1 MTDNETKIVKAEKKE
16 TSGEKDK
23 ASKVQIRQ
31 VDIAILQ
38 AQKEKAAKEKAIKAA
53 KAKQAQ
59 ASKAQGTQAPAAP
72 ARKSPAGVA
81 MPKSTAPVGKAMP
94 KSSAVGKAMPKSAV
108 PQKKADTPQP
118 ETPATESTA
127 PVIETVEQVPATE
140 APKAEEKKVTIKI
153 VKKAEE
159 TAEAAPSEE
168 KKAKKTSKKTAEK
181 EAEPEKKTSRSSKK
195 KEESETK
202 AAEVKEAEIKE
213 EKSDVEATLEIKEE
227 APAEEKKTETAE
239 EKKPEAVEEKKAEE
253 PEVYV
258 DDFVPSIKIKIKR
271 TAAQEAEV
279 EAKRKAAAEAK
290 KAAKAQREKEK
301 KESSKKNSDPRK
313 PKEYVGKK
321 KDGKSGDSA
330 APRTK
335 NAPGTAK
342 GDKVV
347 AFTAPSGGSQNGG
360 KAKNKNDKKKNNAD
374 RDKFGSKF
382 NDAPIDLSKK
392 NKNKHSKYKE
402 TKVEEV
408 EVVSEEVKEAMETGG
423 VVINVPITLAGFC
436 EQIEKPTSAA
446 IMALMKMGIM
456 ANINQNLDEE
466 TAILLGMELG
476 VTVAVK
482 KVEEVEEEEGIDRSE
497 DRESDL
503 LPRAPIITVMG
514 HVDHGKTS
522 ILDAIRKTNVTAGE
536 AGGITQAIGA
546 SEVSHNG
553 KRIVFLDTPGHE
565 AFTAMRARGAH
576 ITDIAVLV
584 VAADDSVKPQTIES
598 ISHAKAAGVPIIVAI
613 NKIDKPGANLD
624 LVKKDLADN
633 GVLVEEWGG
642 STICVPVSAKTG
654 QNIDQLLEMILLQAE
669 MLELKA
675 NPNRMAQGTVIEAR
689 LDKNLGPVA
698 TLLVMNGT
706 LHAGSA
712 VVAGTACGRVRT
724 MKNDKGATLKKAGP
738 ATAVE
743 ITGLTEVPESGD
755 EFFMV
760 RDDKTAREI
769 AARRAEKLR
778 ADLMAK
784 SSAISLEKLFSQ
796 IEEGE
801 IKDLNIIIKADVQGS
816 VEALQSS
823 LEKLKNENVRVNI
836 IHTGVGTVTEGDVM
850 LAGTSNA
857 LIIGFNVRPSSA
869 VQAQADRDG
878 VEIRC
883 YRIIYEVIDDIE
895 AAMKGMLNPIYKE
908 VILGKAEVRNTFKVP
923 NVGIIAGCYV
933 LEGKM
938 TRNAKLRLVRD
949 GIIIHEGVVS
959 SLKRFKDDARE
970 VNTGY
975 ECGLGI
981 ENYNDIKEGDII
993 EAFEMQEVE
1002 RD

>member
-16 TSGEKDK
+16 SAGKDAK
-23 ASKVQIRQ
+23 ASKVQIKQ

-38 AQKEKAAKEKAIKAA
+38 AQKEKAAKEKALKAA

-59 ASKAQGTQAPAAP
+59 SAKTQASAPQGTPVKKTP
-72 ARKSPAGVA
+72 VGVA
-81 MPKSTAPVGKAMP
+81 MPKSASPVGKPMP
-94 KSSAVGKAMPKSAV
+94 KSSVGKPMPKNAV
-108 PQKKADTPQP
+108 PQKKAVTPQP
-118 ETPATESTA
+118 ETENVETKA
-127 PVIETVEQVPATE
+127 PVIEDVVEPVVQEVEKP
-140 APKAEEKKVTIKI
+140 EEKKISVKI
-153 VKKAEE
+153 VKKAE
-159 TAEAAPSEE
+159 TAETEE
-168 KKAKKTSKKTAEK
+168 KKEEKKPAKKTSSKKAKEEKAVEEENK
-181 EAEPEKKTSRSSKK
+181 EAE
-195 KEESETK
+195 K
-202 AAEVKEAEIKE
+202 APEVKEEPKEEIKE
-213 EKSDVEATLEIKEE
+213 EKKETKPETVKEE
-227 APAEEKKTETAE
+227 PQVNIE
-239 EKKPEAVEEKKAEE
+239 
-253 PEVYV
+253 
-258 DDFVPSIKIKIKR
+258 DFVPSIKIKIKR
-271 TAAQEAEV
+271 TAAEEAEE
-279 EAKRKAAAEAK
+279 EARRKAAAEEARKNAK
-290 KAAKAQREKEK
+290 TLKEK
-301 KESSKKNSDPRK
+301 REANKKLNETRK

-321 KDGKSGDSA
+321 KENKSQDSS

-347 AFTAPSGGSQNGG
+347 AYTAPSGGSQNGG
-360 KAKNKNDKKKNNAD
+360 KAKDRNDKKKKSND

-382 NDAPIDLSKK
+382 NEAPIDLSKK

-436 EQIEKPTSAA
+436 EQVEKPTSAA

-466 TAILLGMELG
+466 TAVLLGMELG

-503 LPRAPIITVMG
+503 VPRAPIITVMG

-546 SEVSHNG
+546 SEVLHGG

-633 GVLVEEWGG
+633 GVLGEEWGG
-642 STICVPVSAKTG
+642 NTICVPVSAKTG

-675 NPNRMAQGTVIEAR
+675 NPDRMAQGTVIEAR

-724 MKNDKGATLKKAGP
+724 MKNDKGAALKKAGP

-778 ADLMAK
+778 ADIMAK

-923 NVGIIAGCYV
+923 NVGIIGGCYV
-933 LEGKM
+933 LEGKVS
-938 TRNAKLRLVRD
+938 RNAKLRLVRD
-949 GIIIHEGVVS
+949 GIVIHEGVVS

-970 VNTGY
+970 VNAGY

>member
-16 TSGEKDK
+16 DSGKDAG
-23 ASKVQIRQ
+23 ASKVQIKQ

-38 AQKEKAAKEKAIKAA
+38 AQREKAAKEKALKAA
-53 KAKQAQ
+53 KAAKQAETKKTQ
-59 ASKAQGTQAPAAP
+59 KTMPQGTAM
-72 ARKSPAGVA
+72 KKTPAGVA
-81 MPKSTAPVGKAMP
+81 MPKNPSAIGKPMP
-94 KSSAVGKAMPKSAV
+94 KSSTAALKPMPKSAV
-108 PQKKADTPQP
+108 PKKKADTPQP
-118 ETPATESTA
+118 EVENIETKA
-127 PVIETVEQVPATE
+127 PVIEDVKVPEVKEEIA
-140 APKAEEKKVTIKI
+140 APAAEEKKISIKI
-153 VKKAEE
+153 VKKAEDV
-159 TAEAAPSEE
+159 AA
-168 KKAKKTSKKTAEK
+168 
-181 EAEPEKKTSRSSKK
+181 
-195 KEESETK
+195 
-202 AAEVKEAEIKE
+202 
-213 EKSDVEATLEIKEE
+213 
-227 APAEEKKTETAE
+227 
-239 EKKPEAVEEKKAEE
+239 EEKKAEVKKEEKKKSSKKAAETTEKASKEEKKEVKEVKEEKTSEVKPEIAETEPKIEEKKE
-253 PEVYV
+253 PEVNV
-258 DDFVPSIKIKIKR
+258 DDFVPEIKIKVKR
-271 TAAQEAEV
+271 TAAQEAEDA
-279 EAKRKAAAEAK
+279 AKRKAALEESKK
-290 KAAKAQREKEK
+290 KANNKKEK
-301 KESSKKNSDPRK
+301 DNKSAKTDEKRK
-313 PKEYVGKK
+313 PKEFVGKK
-321 KDGKSGDSA
+321 PVNSGKD

-347 AFTAPSGGSQNGG
+347 AYTAPSGGSQNGG
-360 KAKNKNDKKKNNAD
+360 KAKDRNDKKKKNAD

-382 NDAPIDLSKK
+382 NEAPMDLSRK

-503 LPRAPIITVMG
+503 VPRAPIITVMG

-546 SEVSHNG
+546 SEVVHNG

-642 STICVPVSAKTG
+642 NVISVPVSAKTG

-669 MLELKA
+669 MMELKA

-724 MKNDKGATLKKAGP
+724 MKNDKGVTLKKAGP
-738 ATAVE
+738 ATPVE

-778 ADLMAK
+778 SDLMAK

-801 IKDLNIIIKADVQGS
+801 VKDLNIIIKADVQGS

-823 LEKLKNENVRVNI
+823 LEKLRNENVRVNI

-883 YRIIYEVIDDIE
+883 YRIIYEIIDDIE

-923 NVGIIAGCYV
+923 NVGVVAGCYV
-933 LEGKM
+933 LEGKI

-949 GIIIHEGVVS
+949 GIVIHEGVVS

-970 VNTGY
+970 VLTGF

-1002 RD
+1002 RS

>member
-1 MTDNETKIVKAEKKE
+1 MTDNETKIVKAEKIDNAK
-16 TSGEKDK
+16 KDAN
-23 ASKVQIRQ
+23 ASKVKIKA
-31 VDIAILQ
+31 VDIAIIQ
-38 AQKEKAAKEKAIKAA
+38 AQREKAAKEKALQAKKLAEKNASSSGAA
-53 KAKQAQ
+53 KHSTS
-59 ASKAQGTQAPAAP
+59 ASKTTAPAGKP
-72 ARKSPAGVA
+72 MKKNPPVGTP
-81 MPKSTAPVGKAMP
+81 MPKNNGSIGKAMP
-94 KSSAVGKAMPKSAV
+94 KNAV
-108 PQKKADTPQP
+108 PQKKAASVQP
-118 ETPATESTA
+118 VTDDNIKVEEA
-127 PVIETVEQVPATE
+127 PVSETKNAAFETEIKKEEPAVKVKIKKAAKTAE
-140 APKAEEKKVTIKI
+140 AEMTAEEK
-153 VKKAEE
+153 
-159 TAEAAPSEE
+159 APSVQDV
-168 KKAKKTSKKTAEK
+168 
-181 EAEPEKKTSRSSKK
+181 P
-195 KEESETK
+195 
-202 AAEVKEAEIKE
+202 VKE
-213 EKSDVEATLEIKEE
+213 EKSAETPVSEMPREKEAH
-227 APAEEKKTETAE
+227 KKTE
-239 EKKPEAVEEKKAEE
+239 
-253 PEVYV
+253 PEVNV
-258 DDFVPSIKIKIKR
+258 EDFVPSIKIKVKR
-271 TAAQEAEV
+271 TAAQEAE
-279 EAKRKAAAEAK
+279 EAAKRKAAAEANRK
-290 KAAKAQREKEK
+290 PTAKELKEK
-301 KESSKKNSDPRK
+301 REENKKINESRK
-313 PKEYVGKK
+313 PKEFLGKRNAA
-321 KDGKSGDSA
+321 GKEQAS

-347 AFTAPSGGSQNGG
+347 AYAAPSGGTQNGG
-360 KAKNKNDKKKNNAD
+360 KAKDRNAKGKSKDKE
-374 RDKFGSKF
+374 RDKFGSRF
-382 NDAPIDLSKK
+382 NETPTDLSKK

-402 TKVEEV
+402 TKVEEA
-408 EVVSEEVKEAMETGG
+408 EVVSEEVMEAMASGG

-466 TAILLGMELG
+466 TAVLLGMELG

-482 KVEEVEEEEGIDRSE
+482 KVEEVEEEEGIDRSD
-497 DRESDL
+497 DRASDL
-503 LPRAPIITVMG
+503 KPRAPIITVMG

-546 SEVSHNG
+546 SEVIHNG
-553 KRIVFLDTPGHE
+553 QRIVFLDTPGHE

-576 ITDIAVLV
+576 VTDIAVLV

-624 LVKKDLADN
+624 VVKKDLADN

-642 STICVPVSAKTG
+642 NTICVPVSAKTG

-675 NPNRMAQGTVIEAR
+675 NPNRLASGTVIEAR

-706 LHAGSA
+706 LQAGA
-712 VVAGTACGRVRT
+712 AIVAGTAAGRIRT
-724 MKNDKGATLKKAGP
+724 MKNDKGVAMKKAGP

-743 ITGLTEVPESGD
+743 ITGITEVPESGD

-760 RDDKTAREI
+760 RDDKTAKDI
-769 AARRAEKLR
+769 AYKRAEKLR

-784 SSAISLEKLFSQ
+784 SSAVSLEKLFSQ

-801 IKDLNIIIKADVQGS
+801 VKDLNIIIKADVQGS
-816 VEALQSS
+816 VEALQAS

-850 LAGTSNA
+850 LASTSNA

-869 VQAQADRDG
+869 VQAEADRNN

-883 YRIIYEVIDDIE
+883 YRIIYEIIDDIE
-895 AAMKGMLNPIYKE
+895 AAMKGMLNPIFKE
-908 VILGKAEVRNTFKVP
+908 IILGKVEVRTTFKVP
-923 NVGIIAGCYV
+923 NVGIIGGCYV
-933 LEGKM
+933 TEGKV
-938 TRNAKLRLVRD
+938 TRNAQLRLVRD
-949 GIIIHEGVVS
+949 GIVIHEGKVS
-959 SLKRFKDDARE
+959 SLKRFKDDAKE
-970 VNTGY
+970 VLAGY

-981 ENYNDIKEGDII
+981 ENYNDIKEGDVI

-1002 RD
+1002 RN